1 MPFIRSF
8 TNDEDETITV
18 FNDSMMKVFT
28 KINSYS
34 ASGEF
39 DAWVFRI
46 VKNSLYNHYRLSYQ
60 KPELYELQEQ
70 VNPESPG
77 ILKKLYYEDLVRLL
91 KLLPSQSSKVFRMYA
106 IEGYSHKE
114 ISARLGISVGTSKWH
129 VFKAKEKLISFIDF
143 KAVGYG

>member
-1 MPFIRSF
+1 MLR
-8 TNDEDETITV
+8 
-18 FNDSMMKVFT
+18 VFT

-34 ASGEF
+34 ATGEF

-60 KPELYELQEQ
+60 KPDLSELQEQ
-70 VNPESPG
+70 INPENPVV
-77 ILKKLYYEDLVRLL
+77 LRKLYYEDLLRLL

-114 ISARLGISVGTSKWH
+114 IAARLGISVGTSKWH
-129 VFKAKEKLISFIDF
+129 VFKAKEKLIGVIDF
-143 KAVGYG
+143 NAVRYG